1 MTLDDDILADV
12 EAARDIL
19 ERREDQTYEARAAF
33 HQSIR
38 RLHAAG
44 ASMREIAI
52 ALGLSHQRVH
62 QIVGEDGI
70 VEVEAAST
78 ELTPLPTAGPPATT
92 TGHDR
97 CSFCGAGPADG
108 DQFLAAPGPVF
119 VCGGCVA
126 EAARVVQGGSSATM
140 APAPAGD
147 GVVCTFCRNDTATRS
162 PAVRASGGDVTI
174 CARCVA
180 TCQRMLG
187 SSEPRRVMA
196 RRNPRFRCSFCNTGQ
211 AEAQRLITGPGVF
224 ICHACVATAA
234 EVMTTGR
241 PIKGPRQVVLRD
253 SGDRGQ
259 PCQFCG
265 KLPAQVGG
273 MVSGGRGRICQ
284 PCLHLCQEM
293 VVSGA

>member
-1 MTLDDDILADV
+1 MTLDNGILADV
-12 EAARDIL
+12 EAARDTL
-19 ERREDQTYEARAAF
+19 ERLEDRTYEARAAF

-44 ASMREIAI
+44 ASMREIAT

-78 ELTPLPTAGPPATT
+78 DLTPLPTARDPATT
-92 TGHDR
+92 AGQDR
-97 CSFCGAGPADG
+97 CSFCGAGRSDV
-108 DQFLAAPGPVF
+108 DQLLAAPGPVF

-126 EAARVVQGGSSATM
+126 EAARVVQGAPSATM

-147 GVVCTFCRNDTATRS
+147 GGACTFCRNDTATRA
-162 PAVRASGGDVTI
+162 PAVRSTGGDVTI
-174 CARCVA
+174 CTECVA

-187 SSEPRRVMA
+187 AAEPRKVAA

-211 AEAQRLITGPGVF
+211 AEARRLITGPGVF
-224 ICHACVATAA
+224 ICHACVSAAA

-241 PIKGPRQVVLRD
+241 QAKGPRQVVLRD
-253 SGDRGQ
+253 SLARGH

-265 KLPAQVGG
+265 TLPTQVGG

-284 PCLHLCQEM
+284 GCLQVAQGMLA
-293 VVSGA
+293 SGT